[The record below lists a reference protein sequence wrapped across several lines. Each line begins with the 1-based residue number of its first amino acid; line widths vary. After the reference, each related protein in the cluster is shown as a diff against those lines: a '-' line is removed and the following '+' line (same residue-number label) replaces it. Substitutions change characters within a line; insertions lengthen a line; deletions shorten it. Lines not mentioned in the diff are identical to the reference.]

1 MKKRQRLFIFVA
13 ALLLGFCLI
22 WIVRVQEARVSEAQK
37 AELQRLESRIE
48 AISNL
53 IHTREETL
61 KEREEVLDSYQ
72 NLSDQRETLTYLE
85 GELAQTRILS
95 GREAVKGP
103 GILIKVNDRS
113 DTGEQVEMFDL
124 VHNTDILNIVNDLRA
139 AGAEAISI
147 EGERVTWR
155 SKIQCG
161 GPIIW
166 VNDES
171 TTAPFVMKV
180 IGEPSALY
188 AAVTAPNTYTELL
201 RSVYNL
207 EVLVRVSENLEI
219 LGYEG
224 GV

>member
-1 MKKRQRLFIFVA
+1 MKNRQKLFVFVA
-13 ALLLGFCLI
+13 ALVLGFCLV
-22 WIVRVQEARVSEAQK
+22 WVVRVQEARVAEAQK
-37 AELQRLESRIE
+37 AEIQRLESKI
-48 AISNL
+48 AVISNL
-53 IHTREETL
+53 IHAREESL
-61 KEREEVLDSYQ
+61 VERKEIYDAYQ
-72 NLSDQRETLTYLE
+72 NLSDERETFAYLE
-85 GELAQTRILS
+85 NELQQKRILS
-95 GREAVKGP
+95 GKEAVKGP
-103 GILIKVNDRS
+103 GILIMVNDRS

-147 EGERVTWR
+147 EGERVTWS

-180 IGEPSALY
+180 IGEPATLY

>member
-1 MKKRQRLFIFVA
+1 MKNKQRMFVFIA
-13 ALLLGFCLI
+13 AIVLGFCLI
-22 WIVRVQEARVSEAQK
+22 WIVRVQEARISESQK
-37 AELQRLESRIE
+37 AELQRLESRMEVI
-48 AISNL
+48 ANMIQ
-53 IHTREETL
+53 TREQTL
-61 KEREEVLDSYQ
+61 KERKEVLLSYQ

-85 GELAQTRILS
+85 DELEQKRILS

-180 IGEPSALY
+180 IGEPSVLY
-188 AAVTAPNTYTELL
+188 AAVTAPNTYTDLL

-224 GV
+224 GE

>member
-1 MKKRQRLFIFVA
+1 MNDKKKHSLFIASLV
-13 ALLLGFCLI
+13 LGFCLL
-22 WIVRVQEARVSEAQK
+22 WLVRVQSNRLQEAEK
-37 AELQRLESRIE
+37 AELIRLENQISIISEQIQTREDSLTKRIE
-48 AISNL
+48 ILTTYQSL
-53 IHTREETL
+53 TDETETL
-61 KEREEVLDSYQ
+61 AYLREDLQ
-72 NLSDQRETLTYLE
+72 
-85 GELAQTRILS
+85 GKRIFS
-95 GREAVKGP
+95 GAEAVKGP

-113 DTGEQVEMFDL
+113 DSGEQVEMFDL

-147 EGERVTWR
+147 EGERVTWG

-180 IGEPSALY
+180 IGDPSILF
-188 AAVTAPNTYTELL
+188 AAVTAPNTYTDLL

-207 EVLVRVSENLEI
+207 EVRVRVSENLEI
-219 LGYEG
+219 LGYERRR
-224 GV
+224 

>member
-1 MKKRQRLFIFVA
+1 MNNKKRLSLFIASLV
-13 ALLLGFCLI
+13 LGFCVL
-22 WIVRVQEARVSEAQK
+22 WLARVQSNRLQEVEKSELIRLNNQIEIVSEQIQTRK
-37 AELQRLESRIE
+37 NSFAEKTKVLETYQS
-48 AISNL
+48 L
-53 IHTREETL
+53 IDET
-61 KEREEVLDSYQ
+61 
-72 NLSDQRETLTYLE
+72 ETLTYLRDDLQE
-85 GELAQTRILS
+85 KRILT
-95 GREAVKGP
+95 GVEAVKGP

-113 DTGEQVEMFDL
+113 NNGEQVEMFDL

-147 EGERVTWR
+147 EGERVTWG

-180 IGEPSALY
+180 IGDPSILF
-188 AAVTAPNTYTELL
+188 AAVTAPNTYTDLL

-207 EVLVRVSENLEI
+207 EVRVRVSENLEI
-219 LGYEG
+219 LGYERRR
-224 GV
+224 

>member
-1 MKKRQRLFIFVA
+1 MNDKRKLTLFIASLV
-13 ALLLGFCLI
+13 LGFCLL
-22 WIVRVQEARVSEAQK
+22 WLARVQSSRLQEADKSE
-37 AELQRLESRIE
+37 LIRLENQIE
-48 AISNL
+48 ILSEQ
-53 IHTREETL
+53 IQTREDSLIERAQILETYQSLTDEIETL
-61 KEREEVLDSYQ
+61 AYLREDLKEK
-72 NLSDQRETLTYLE
+72 
-85 GELAQTRILS
+85 RILS
-95 GREAVKGP
+95 GSQAVKGP

-113 DTGEQVEMFDL
+113 NDGEQVEMFDL

-147 EGERVTWR
+147 EGERVTWG

-180 IGEPSALY
+180 IGDPSVLF
-188 AAVTAPNTYTELL
+188 AAVTAPNTYTDLL

-207 EVLVRVSENLEI
+207 EVRVLVSENLEI
-219 LGYEG
+219 LGYERRR
-224 GV
+224 

>member
-1 MKKRQRLFIFVA
+1 MNDKKRLLLFVA
-13 ALLLGFCLI
+13 SLILGFCLF
-22 WIVRVQEARVSEAQK
+22 WLVRVQANRLEEEEK
-37 AELQRLESRIE
+37 AESFRLQNQIKVISELIQTRNDSLTERLEILDTYQSLTDE
-48 AISNL
+48 
-53 IHTREETL
+53 TETL
-61 KEREEVLDSYQ
+61 AYLREDLQ
-72 NLSDQRETLTYLE
+72 QKK
-85 GELAQTRILS
+85 IFS
-95 GREAVKGP
+95 GAEAVKGP

-113 DTGEQVEMFDL
+113 DSGEQVEMFDL

-147 EGERVTWR
+147 EGERVTWG

-180 IGEPSALY
+180 IGDPSALF
-188 AAVTAPNTYTELL
+188 AAVTAPNTYTDLL

-207 EVLVRVSENLEI
+207 EVRVRISENLEI
-219 LGYEG
+219 LGYERRR
-224 GV
+224 

>member
-1 MKKRQRLFIFVA
+1 MRNKQKFFFFLA
-13 ALLLGFCLI
+13 AAVLGFCLV
-22 WIVRVQEARVSEAQK
+22 WLARVQTLR
-37 AELQRLESRIE
+37 AEEMQVAEIQRLESQIGV
-48 AISNL
+48 IGDL
-53 IHTREETL
+53 IQTREASLDER
-61 KEREEVLDSYQ
+61 KEILRTYQ
-72 NLSDQRETLTYLE
+72 NLLDESETHDYLE
-85 GELAQTRILS
+85 ADLQEKRILS
-95 GREAVKGP
+95 GRQAVKGP

-147 EGERVTWR
+147 EGERVTWG

-180 IGEPSALY
+180 IGDPTSLY
-188 AAVTAPNTYTELL
+188 AAVTAPNTYTDLL

-207 EVLVRVSENLEI
+207 EVLVRVSSNLEI

-224 GV
+224 GE